1 MVWDKI
7 SFSKRGLM
15 IAGLGFLVTTLGG
28 YTPLKS
34 LPVATAAETTYQ
46 NYTVVA
52 GDSLYLIGVRFG
64 VTVEEL
70 MTANNLTQTNL
81 QIGQILRVP
90 SSSTKSTYTVQA
102 NDTLYFIAKRF
113 DTTVEQLKSINNLKS
128 DMLLVGQVLKLPKT
142 AAPAAPPSIP
152 DNNATYTKY
161 KVCAG
166 DSLYL
171 IGKKYGISVNQL
183 MSLNNLQST
192 EIWVNQILLIP
203 AGATSPN
210 PAPSPAA
217 PAPPT
222 SPASP
227 SSAKASWTIPQG
239 TALVHVKSGQTI
251 WGLANEYNTTAAAI
265 MTTNHLHVDWVG
277 MNQPLFIPVNSTQ
290 AVSVTAPKIAAK
302 PGYGELLDW
311 EYVYWIFDIGN
322 RAVIQDLATGK
333 RFSVKRMGGSNHAD
347 CEPLTSA
354 DSQIMLNIFGSWGW
368 KYRPVLVEVDGR
380 VLAGSMAGMPH
391 DLDTIADNNF
401 SGHFDLH
408 FLNSRQHNTN
418 AVTPEHQANVQRA
431 AGY

>member
-15 IAGLGFLVTTLGG
+15 IAGLGFLVTTIGG
-28 YTPLKS
+28 YGPLKS
-34 LPVATAAETTYQ
+34 PIIAAAAEVTYQ

-52 GDSLYLIGVRFG
+52 GDSLYLIGVHFG

-113 DTTVEQLKSINNLKS
+113 GTTVEQLKSINNLKS
-128 DMLLVGQVLKLPKT
+128 DMLLVGQVIKLPKS
-142 AAPAAPPSIP
+142 AAPTAPPSIP

-171 IGKKYGISVNQL
+171 IGKKHGISVNQL

-192 EIWVNQILLIP
+192 EIWANQILLVP
-203 AGATSPN
+203 AAGTPPN
-210 PAPSPAA
+210 PAPPPAS
-217 PAPPT
+217 PAPPAT
-222 SPASP
+222 PAPPAS
-227 SSAKASWTIPQG
+227 SKASWTIPQG
-239 TALVHVKSGQTI
+239 TVLVHVKSGQTI
-251 WGLANEYNTTAAAI
+251 WGLAKEYNTTTAAI
-265 MTTNHLHVDWVG
+265 KTTNHLHVDWVG
-277 MNQPLFIPVNSTQ
+277 VNQPLFIPVNSTQ
-290 AVSVTAPKIAAK
+290 AVSVSAPKIEAK
-302 PGYGELLDW
+302 PGYGERLDW

-333 RFSVKRMGGSNHAD
+333 RFSVKRMGGSLHAD

-354 DSQIMLNIFGSWGW
+354 DTQIMKDIYGNWGW
-368 KYRPVLVEVDGR
+368 KYRPVLVEVDGQ

-391 DLDTIADNNF
+391 DIDTIANNSF
-401 SGHFDLH
+401 NGHFDLH

-418 AVTPEHQANVQRA
+418 AVTPEHQVNVQRA

>member
-7 SFSKRGLM
+7 SYSKRGLM

-28 YTPLKS
+28 YVPLKS
-34 LPVATAAETTYQ
+34 PLVAAAAEVTYQ
-46 NYTVVA
+46 NYSVVA
-52 GDSLYLIGVRFG
+52 GDSLYFIGLRFG
-64 VTVEEL
+64 VTVQEL
-70 MTANNLTQTNL
+70 MTANNLTATNL
-81 QIGQILRVP
+81 QIGQVLRVP
-90 SSSTKSTYTVQA
+90 SSSAKPTYTVQA

-113 DTTVEQLKSINNLKS
+113 GTTVQQLKSINGLNS
-128 DMLLVGQVLKLPKT
+128 DILLVGQVLKLPVT
-142 AAPAAPPSIP
+142 VAPPPPIP
-152 DNNATYTKY
+152 SENNAAYAQY

-183 MSLNNLQST
+183 MSINNLQST
-192 EIWVNQILLIP
+192 EIWADQILLV
-203 AGATSPN
+203 
-210 PAPSPAA
+210 PAA
-217 PAPPT
+217 ATPSNPTPPTSEPAPP
-222 SPASP
+222 A
-227 SSAKASWTIPQG
+227 SSASDSLSWTIPQG

-251 WGLANEYNTTAAAI
+251 WGLANEYNTTATAI

-277 MNQPLFIPVNSTQ
+277 VDQPLFIPVNSTQ

-302 PGYGELLDW
+302 PGYGEFLDW

-322 RAVIQDLATGK
+322 HAVIKDLATGK

-354 DSQIMLNIFGSWGW
+354 DTQIMKDIFGAWGW

-391 DLDTIADNNF
+391 DIDTIVGNDFN
-401 SGHFDLH
+401 GHFDVH

-418 AVTPEHQANVQRA
+418 EVTPEHQTNVRTA